1 MRLLRTFP
9 ILANAL
15 VLLAIVGVSVA
26 TRSIGLLLVGGVL
39 AALSWYVTEG
49 PRGRSLP
56 NWTAN
61 ILIIAASLNV
71 VVELIGA
78 TNDILSVLGR
88 FVVFLTLIKLY
99 QHKSPRDYAQLLGL
113 SLLLMLVGCIQSNTL
128 LFAVTVLLYAVM
140 GLYVLLVFQ
149 LYAAHERNRAAR
161 LAATPSAY
169 RQTPSLQPIV
179 GRRTGVHLRTL
190 MVFIAAGGFGASI
203 LLFVLFPRD
212 IGQGVVRLSTVDR
225 LTGYTDEV
233 NLTSGTRITSSR
245 RVVMNLRVQG
255 SAPNELLRL
264 RGAVLDRYDGR
275 GRWSRS
281 AMHHQQMITTEPPG
295 LTSLGAQIEGPT
307 ILQEFDLLAPSR
319 TVFSVSVPTGIG
331 APHPYRFRFDRS
343 SLTLLHTEAG
353 AIHRYTVSAQ
363 RDPTESTLRLLVG
376 RANPDGASIVR
387 QFETFDPRVRRLAL
401 DLLAA
406 VGLNDRPPADGEARW
421 AFNAAGARAL
431 TGYLQGGRYR
441 YETDLRS
448 VRLGGPDS
456 AAADPIVQFLF
467 ESRIGH
473 CEYFASALAVLCN
486 TAGIPA
492 RLVTGYI
499 ALERD
504 DRTGQYIIRESN
516 AHAWVEVS
524 TSPYRWETFDPTPA
538 GTLHNLHGT
547 RYTRTDRW
555 RWLFD
560 QMEAKWSNA
569 FIAFDHRAQRRMIS
583 ALDLG
588 WGQRLDHTVYATR
601 RWMARVNRAFYLGP
615 AGYIWMGIVA
625 TAVVIAAI
633 AVWKRVRRTARLRST
648 LQLDHVGGW
657 SHHDMLHQLGFYLD
671 MLTALE
677 TAGLAKPRWQ
687 PPLAYA
693 RALAGAHPREAS
705 LTRQLTKLYYAARY
719 GRARLS
725 REQVA
730 HAESLVAALRTA
742 ADDRGGYRRRFT
754 GPSRSHRPPD
764 ASAGGSEGSH

>member
-9 ILANAL
+9 ILANAV
-15 VLLAIVGVSVA
+15 VLLSIVGVSVA

-78 TNDILSVLGR
+78 TDDILGVLGR
-88 FVVFLTLIKLY
+88 FIVFLTLIKLY

-128 LFAVTVLLYAVM
+128 LFAVTVLLYAVL

-161 LAATPSAY
+161 LAAIPAAY
-169 RQTPSLQPIV
+169 RQTPSLAPIV
-179 GRRTGVHLRTL
+179 GRRTGFHLRTL

-212 IGQGVVRLSTVDR
+212 VGRGVVRLATVDR

-255 SAPNELLRL
+255 SRPNELLRL
-264 RGAVLDRYDGR
+264 RGAVLDRYDGH

-295 LTSLGAQIEGPT
+295 LTSLGANIEGRT
-307 ILQEFDLLAPSR
+307 IIQEFDLLAPSR
-319 TVFSVSVPTGIG
+319 TVFSVSVPTAIG
-331 APHPYRFRFDRS
+331 ADQPYRFRFDRS
-343 SLTLLHTEAG
+343 SLTLLNTEAG
-353 AIHRYTVSAQ
+353 AIHRYTVAAQ
-363 RDPTESTLRLLVG
+363 PDATESTLRSLVG
-376 RANPDGASIVR
+376 RANPDGTSIVR
-387 QFETFDPRVRRLAL
+387 QFDSFDPRVRRLAL
-401 DLLAA
+401 DLLEAA
-406 VGLNDRPPADGEARW
+406 GFGRRPAGDARW
-421 AFNAAGARAL
+421 AFNAAAARLL
-431 TGYLQGGRYR
+431 TSYLQGGRYR
-441 YETDLRS
+441 YETDLRDVRLEGPDGS
-448 VRLGGPDS
+448 VR
-456 AAADPIVQFLF
+456 DPIVGFLF

-473 CEYFASALAVLCN
+473 CEYFASALAMLCN

-492 RLVTGYI
+492 RLVTGYV

-538 GTLHNLHGT
+538 GTLHNLHGA

-569 FIAFDHRAQRRMIS
+569 FIAFDHRAQRRMLS
-583 ALDLG
+583 AMDIG
-588 WGQRLDHTVYATR
+588 WRRRLDNALYATR
-601 RWMARVNRAFYLGP
+601 LWMARVNRAFYLGP

-625 TAVVIAAI
+625 LAVVIAAI
-633 AVWKRVRRTARLRST
+633 ALWKRFRRTARLRST
-648 LQLDHVGGW
+648 LQLDHVGG
-657 SHHDMLHQLGFYLD
+657 SSQHSMLRQLGFYMD

-677 TAGLAKPRWQ
+677 TAGLAKPHWQ

-693 RALAGAHPREAS
+693 RALAGTHPREAS
-705 LTRQLTKLYYAARY
+705 LARQLTKLYYAARY
-719 GRARLS
+719 GRMQLT

-730 HAESLVAALRTA
+730 HAQSLVESLREWLSAPARRILPFEPPTDDSTGGIGPVALK
-742 ADDRGGYRRRFT
+742 
-754 GPSRSHRPPD
+754 
-764 ASAGGSEGSH
+764 